1 MVERFLAYSE
11 KHRLQAWSAAGC
23 MILLIAYLDWRFF
36 ENISIGFLYILP
48 ILLIAGSLRHYQI
61 FILATGCA
69 FLREAFNP
77 LNGEPGV
84 AARIAVA
91 SGAFALAGMFVR
103 ELNEKRRLVMRH
115 LVDLEE
121 QMLLRAEAEHQL
133 KVLIETSPLAIFTLD
148 RNGTILIVNQSAK
161 QLLGIEGDGLERE
174 DIRPFLPTL
183 DHLLVGPDSS
193 GTFRTTIEC
202 KGQRKNGEIF
212 LAHVWVSTYPTM
224 SGRRLAAVVWDASE
238 NLRDREGTGLD
249 SMMSTSRILIGAMSH
264 EIRNLASAALSA
276 LDGLSGVAK
285 VETTP
290 QFQALASI
298 IRGLE
303 KIASSGVRLASK
315 RTSVVADLGIVL
327 DEARVVI
334 EAPIREIGGGI
345 HWNIARDLPLVQA
358 DHYSLLQVFLN
369 LARNSQ
375 RAIEETVTK
384 DIDVEA
390 ALEDNM
396 VVVKF
401 RDSGP
406 GITRPDQ
413 LFRPF
418 QPGAHSDGLGLFISR
433 AILRSDGGDLRY
445 EPQQQGSCFVIELW
459 PVGNERTND

>member
-1 MVERFLAYSE
+1 MVEKFLAYTE
-11 KHRLQAWSAAGC
+11 RHRLQAWSAAGC

-48 ILLIAGSLRHYQI
+48 ILLIAGSLEHWQI
-61 FILATGCA
+61 LLLSIGCS

-77 LNGEPGV
+77 TNAQPGA
-84 AARIAVA
+84 AARVAVA
-91 SGAFALAGMFVR
+91 SGAFALAGSFVR

-115 LVDLEE
+115 LVDLKE
-121 QMLLRAEAEHQL
+121 QMQLRAEAEQQL
-133 KVLIETSPLAIFTLD
+133 IVLIETSPLAIFTL
-148 RNGTILIVNQSAK
+148 NSEGVILIVNQSAK
-161 QLLGIEGDGLERE
+161 QLLGIEGESE

-183 DHLLVGPDSS
+183 EHLLTGPDSS
-193 GTFRTTIEC
+193 ETFRTTIEC

-212 LAHVWVSTYPTM
+212 LAHVWVSTYSTL

-390 ALEDNM
+390 ALEGNM